1 MAFRAAAAAV
11 GTAAVDSSPNII
23 LNHISSHQIG
33 TAAFLRYILAARS
46 FSLSLSISLRDS
58 LKLKWVR
65 LNLHAFLQ
73 IALRKDPECVKVV
86 VRCRPMSRKEVED
99 NRQRIVEIDKKT
111 GEVNLDTAELDLALL
126 NIYAGYITQSRGG

>member
-1 MAFRAAAAAV
+1 M
-11 GTAAVDSSPNII
+11 G
-23 LNHISSHQIG
+23 
-33 TAAFLRYILAARS
+33 S
-46 FSLSLSISLRDS
+46 FEF
-58 LKLKWVR
+58 
-65 LNLHAFLQ
+65 AFLQ